1 MNNTRYLDFAA
12 ALGAG
17 LPLMA
22 CACRSPAIMSSP
34 VEPACD
40 PPREAWPGTLDDAGS
55 VARSALAEAAR
66 LGDLRQHTYADAGDD
81 FDPDVSR
88 DGGRLA
94 FVSTR
99 RGGCAEIFV
108 QTVGARDATPL
119 TDDGADAIQ
128 PRFSPDGTRI
138 AFASLRSGNWDI
150 WVMNSD
156 GTSPRRLTYEAESE
170 ISPCWSPDGEEIAY
184 SAWNER
190 THRWE
195 IHAVRGGVPHQRRR
209 VADGML
215 PAWSPDGSLIAYQSE
230 REPGS
235 RSFVI
240 WTIDAAGVGPP
251 REVAAS
257 TTAACV
263 APCWSPDGRW
273 VGYSQR
279 REIVEARSEAAGE
292 DSACQLWAVEVSS
305 GRKLPLL
312 TGESSSTNAAW
323 THDGRVFFVRAVA
336 GGERVYSGTIAA
348 LGTESTEKPKLVRN
362 AAASGGDGAS
372 RIAHRQE

>member
-1 MNNTRYLDFAA
+1 MNDIFLDLARVLA
-12 ALGAG
+12 AG
-17 LPLMA
+17 LPLIV
-22 CACRSPAIMSSP
+22 CGCRSAAIISSP

-40 PPREAWPGTLDDAGS
+40 PPREARPGWRDSPDAA
-55 VARSALAEAAR
+55 ARTALAEASR
-66 LGDLRQHTYADAGDD
+66 LRDLRVHTYADAGDD

-108 QTVGARDATPL
+108 QTVGARDAALL

-128 PRFSPDGTRI
+128 PRFSPDGTQI
-138 AFASLRSGNWDI
+138 AFASMRSGNWDI

-156 GTSPRRLTYEAESE
+156 GTSPRRLTYDAENE
-170 ISPCWSPDGEEIAY
+170 ISPCWSPDGSEIAY

-215 PAWSPDGSLIAYQSE
+215 PAWSPDGTMIAYQHE
-230 REPGS
+230 REPGT
-235 RSFVI
+235 RSFGI
-240 WTIDAAGVGPP
+240 WIIDADAAGSP
-251 REVAAS
+251 RQIAGG
-257 TTAACV
+257 TRAACV

-273 VGYSQR
+273 VAYAER
-279 REIVEARSEAAGE
+279 RDAAGLR
-292 DSACQLWAVEVSS
+292 SATESGDATSQLWAVEVSS

-312 TGESSSTNAAW
+312 TSEPASTNAAW
-323 THDGRVFFVRAVA
+323 THDGRVFFVRADA
-336 GGERVYSGTIAA
+336 RGERICSGAVA
-348 LGTESTEKPKLVRN
+348 ELGTESTEKPTLARGD
-362 AAASGGDGAS
+362 AASAGDGAS